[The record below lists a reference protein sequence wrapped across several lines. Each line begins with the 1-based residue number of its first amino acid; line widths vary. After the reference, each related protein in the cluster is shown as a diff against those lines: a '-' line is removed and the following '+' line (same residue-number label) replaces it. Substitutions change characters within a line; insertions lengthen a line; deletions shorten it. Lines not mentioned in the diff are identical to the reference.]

1 MSATIV
7 GVQVTLEEGGYWYGI
22 STDAF
27 MLSHL
32 LNTGK
37 NEGDK
42 VFAVKIPLAGTRFFM
57 VYDFVTKLWRET
69 E

>member
-22 STDAF
+22 TTNTY

-32 LNTGK
+32 LNTGE

-42 VFAVKIPLAGTRFFM
+42 VFAVKIPLAGSRFFM
-57 VYDFVTKLWRET
+57 VYDFVLKMWSET